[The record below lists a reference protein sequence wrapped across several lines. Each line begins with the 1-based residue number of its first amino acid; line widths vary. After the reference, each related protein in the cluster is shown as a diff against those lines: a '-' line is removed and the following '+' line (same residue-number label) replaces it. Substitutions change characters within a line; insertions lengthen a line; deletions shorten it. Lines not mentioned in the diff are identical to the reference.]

1 MSCKDYIDLKPGME
15 VLLSYEPWGYKDVHA
30 IIESV
35 DVEYSYDEE
44 NNCGVF
50 HPLIVCYVGKY
61 RMTINGHSVWETLE
75 IKQCK
80 KVYVKDLRVGDVI
93 KRGNQRGFVKYVGK
107 ETATIQ
113 WFNKHGLKTYDNLY
127 VKEIDDAEVV
137 GHVDL
142 WNLESD

>member
-61 RMTINGHSVWETLE
+61 RMIINGPSVWETLE

-93 KRGNQRGFVKYVGK
+93 ERNNQRGFVKSKYDDEVGVIWYNTVDTHCYITCYGK
-107 ETATIQ
+107 EI
-113 WFNKHGLKTYDNLY
+113 KD
-127 VKEIDDAEVV
+127 VEVV

>member
-61 RMTINGHSVWETLE
+61 RMTINGPSVWETLE

-80 KVYVKDLRVGDVI
+80 KVYVKDLCVGDVI
-93 KRGNQRGFVKYVGK
+93 ERDKMRGLIEIVSNENVYIRWYDKSCKV
-107 ETATIQ
+107 
-113 WFNKHGLKTYDNLY
+113 TYYINYRNDIIFENTEL
-127 VKEIDDAEVV
+127 V

-142 WNLESD
+142 WNL

>member
-1 MSCKDYIDLKPGME
+1 MI
-15 VLLSYEPWGYKDVHA
+15 
-30 IIESV
+30 
-35 DVEYSYDEE
+35 
-44 NNCGVF
+44 
-50 HPLIVCYVGKY
+50 
-61 RMTINGHSVWETLE
+61 INGPSVWETLE

-93 KRGNQRGFVKYVGK
+93 KRGNQRGFVKYVGE

-113 WFNKHGLKTYDNLY
+113 WFNKHSLKTYNNLY